1 MALLAYIAMWEL
13 FTSYPCMY
21 TNSVIVGAARV
32 DLLPDMYLHLHDVLQ
47 YLHLLMTFRDGVQV
61 LSINQ
66 KVSFE
71 FLGTNYTFGVVNVLV
86 EGQREG
92 DVRLQGALTPD
103 THWQFETASNSGI
116 KVSYCS

>member
-1 MALLAYIAMWEL
+1 MASLAYIAMWEL
-13 FTSYPCMY
+13 HTSYPYSY

-32 DLLPDMYLHLHDVLQ
+32 QLLPDMYLRLRDDLQ
-47 YLHLLMTFRDGVQV
+47 YLHLLMTFCDGVQV

-71 FLGTNYTFGVVNVLV
+71 FLGTNYTFGVVNILV

-116 KVSYCS
+116 KVSCCS